1 MAPFNLEN
9 GSKCE
14 VADGAAVIVVSE
26 GLPSVISFLTRWME
40 VDLLEVQVVQQ
51 SSWRVE

>member
-14 VADGAAVIVVSE
+14 VADGAAVI
-26 GLPSVISFLTRWME
+26 GKHHCR
-40 VDLLEVQVVQQ
+40 
-51 SSWRVE
+51 RR

>member
-1 MAPFNLEN
+1 MMAPFNLEN

-14 VADGAAVIVVSE
+14 VADGAAVIRKVGIIVIVVSE

-40 VDLLEVQVVQQ
+40 VE
-51 SSWRVE
+51 

>member
-14 VADGAAVIVVSE
+14 SADGAAVI
-26 GLPSVISFLTRWME
+26 GICKHHCHRR
-40 VDLLEVQVVQQ
+40 Q
-51 SSWRVE
+51 

>member
-14 VADGAAVIVVSE
+14 GADGAAVI
-26 GLPSVISFLTRWME
+26 RKHHCHRR
-40 VDLLEVQVVQQ
+40 Q
-51 SSWRVE
+51 

>member
-14 VADGAAVIVVSE
+14 VADGAAVI
-26 GLPSVISFLTRWME
+26 GKHRCHCR
-40 VDLLEVQVVQQ
+40 Q
-51 SSWRVE
+51 